1 MKKIGISLIVFAL
14 MTLLSFNLSYAKLY
28 DGAMPGNAI
37 NPLNHYAYN
46 NSNTWYSYD
55 GFGLAFRISHD
66 SQLIDTGYDINGN
79 GENWALDTNQWLAGQ
94 FTLAQTSTINS
105 IEGYMWGDP
114 EGGEVNLAIYYS
126 DDANNIPTGT
136 PIFKQ
141 TFKTSDADDWYGI
154 SGINLSLDPGTYW
167 AAFEVAPSQ
176 VPIPGAFLLFG
187 SGLLGLF
194 GSKIR
199 RKKE

>member
-1 MKKIGISLIVFAL
+1 MSRTKVIILGAAGRDFHN
-14 MTLLSFNLSYAKLY
+14 FNCRYR
-28 DGAMPGNAI
+28 GNKDFEVA
-37 NPLNHYAYN
+37 
-46 NSNTWYSYD
+46 
-55 GFGLAFRISHD
+55 
-66 SQLIDTGYDINGN
+66 
-79 GENWALDTNQWLAGQ
+79 
-94 FTLAQTSTINS
+94 LAQTSTINS

-114 EGGEVNLAIYYS
+114 EGGEVRLAVYYS
-126 DDANNIPTGT
+126 DNANNIPTGT

-141 TFKTSDADDWYGI
+141 TFKTSEADDWYGI